1 MTLLDSFNKPGWQH
15 SKPEVRVA
23 AIDELDDE
31 SILVDLVHNDP
42 EPEVRAHA
50 LSRISSSTTLDTLT
64 ETLSQ
69 PLLSQAKAQRLN
81 QLLPEADAL
90 ASVSD
95 DDTLVLIAGLAED
108 PELIAASIRQIGKP
122 DIRMDLAVR
131 HPIAKARLCA
141 AQSIEDI
148 DLLKDLAQQSK
159 HHDKA
164 VFRHCKEILDKHHAA
179 ERAEAERQHQIR
191 QLTEDARTLS
201 TSVDSPEY
209 KARFQTLEHRWSLLK
224 EHATPEQR
232 KPIDDDLEISAQRIR
247 KLDAARQSEEEHQ
260 AHIEESQQAFRD
272 IISELETIDIEGL
285 ELSDAKSVKAF
296 VKGLDKSED
305 RWLAALHY
313 SQPSSDQT
321 KECKK
326 YLNLWRG
333 IAQASKRVLDKK
345 PVLDRLHEEAGNVDQ
360 ADYMAQHK
368 LLEKTEKQLSR
379 LTWPESHRKATPAPI
394 LQLGELH
401 ARLQQQ
407 LGELKKQEKKHLE
420 RLEATFEELRK
431 ELDDNH
437 FKNADRMHNRVR
449 SLLRH
454 LGPRHQQHFH
464 DELRPLTARLHEIHD
479 WQGFAIE
486 PKKVELCERMAALI
500 GSAETADVLATKI
513 KALQDEWKKLGPL
526 SPRRDQALWKKFHA
540 AADEAYEPC
549 KKAFAEQSSLRRDN
563 LKQRMQLVAQLVDYD
578 NRMPWPGH
586 EDTPPGAA
594 APDWRM
600 VQKTLDTA
608 RKAFNDIKPVSGRGE
623 RKSRQALQK
632 ICDKIYSH
640 IKEEYERNIVRKQE
654 LVDQAKSLVELE
666 DLREAINQA
675 KGIQREW
682 KDVGL
687 TPRQV
692 DRRLWKEFRGACDA
706 VFGRLDDERKQRN
719 AEKNARAEQ
728 AKQMAQKE
736 RERWPRLLDRMQ
748 ACALKAADA
757 EKAAELWEKDGPIPH
772 GVETAALEAWWE
784 NGPDEKVSEDSLREA
799 CIALEVLAD
808 IESPPEDKETRM
820 AYQMKRLLEGM
831 GSGLGDP
838 EQRLLEQVNVFVV
851 MRPAGEWVDRF
862 SRGVEMARNK
872 GKS

>member
-15 SKPEVRVA
+15 RDPEVRMA
-23 AIDELDDE
+23 AIDELGDE

-42 EPEVRAHA
+42 ESEVRARA
-50 LSRISSSTTLDTLT
+50 LSRIKSGAALDALA

-69 PLLSQAKAQRLN
+69 PLQAQAKAQRLK
-81 QLLPEADAL
+81 QLLPDA
-90 ASVSD
+90 AGISSISD
-95 DDTLVLIAGLAED
+95 DDTLVRIATLSED
-108 PELIAASIRQIGKP
+108 PELTATSILQIGSKQVL
-122 DIRMDLAVR
+122 MDLAVK
-131 HPIAKARLCA
+131 HPVAKTRLCA
-141 AQSIEDI
+141 AQGIGEIE
-148 DLLKDLAQQSK
+148 LLKELSQKSK

-164 VFRHCKEILDKHHAA
+164 VFRHCKDILDKHHAA
-179 ERAEAERQHQIR
+179 ERAEAERQKQIR
-191 QLTEDARTLS
+191 QLTEDARILA

-224 EHATPEQR
+224 EHASPAQQA
-232 KPIDDDLEISAQRIR
+232 PIGDDLEICAKRIQ
-247 KLDAARQSEEEHQ
+247 KLDEARQAEEEQQ
-260 AHIEESQQAFRD
+260 AHIEESRQTFRE
-272 IISELETIDIEGL
+272 IISELEAIDIASL
-285 ELSDAKSVKAF
+285 DLSESKSVKAF
-296 VKGLDKSED
+296 IRSLDKTED

-313 SQPSSDQT
+313 AQPSSDQT

-326 YLNLWRG
+326 HLNLWRG

-345 PVLDRLHEEAGNVDQ
+345 PALDKLHEDVERADR
-360 ADYMAQHK
+360 ADYMTQHK
-368 LLEKTEKQLSR
+368 LLEKAEKQLSR
-379 LTWPESHRKATPAPI
+379 LNWPDSHRKATPGPV
-394 LQLGELH
+394 LQLRELTE
-401 ARLQQQ
+401 RLQQQ

-420 RLEATFEELRK
+420 RLQSAFEELRK

-437 FKNADRMHNRVR
+437 FKNADRVHNRVR

-454 LGPRHQQHFH
+454 LGPGHQHRFH
-464 DELRPLTARLHEIHD
+464 EELRPLTARLKEIHD

-486 PKKVELCERMAALI
+486 PKKVELCEHMAALVGI
-500 GSAETADVLATKI
+500 EESPDILATKI

-549 KKAFAEQSSLRRDN
+549 RKAFAEQSKLRKGN

-578 NRMPWPGH
+578 NRMAWPGQ
-586 EDTPPGAA
+586 EDTPPGTPP
-594 APDWRM
+594 PDWRM

-632 ICDKIYSH
+632 ICDKIYGH
-640 IKEEYERNIVRKQE
+640 IKEEYGRNIDRKKE
-654 LVDQAKSLVELE
+654 LVEQAKSLVELE
-666 DLREAINQA
+666 DLREAIDRA

-728 AKQMAQKE
+728 AKQRAQKE

-757 EKAAELWEKDGPIPH
+757 EKATELWEKEGDIPK
-772 GVETAALEAWWE
+772 GVESAALEAWW
-784 NGPDEKVSEDSLREA
+784 NQGPDESLAEETLREA
-799 CIALEVLAD
+799 CIAMEVLAD

-838 EQRLLEQVNVFVV
+838 GQRLLDQVNEFIA
-851 MRPAGEWVDRF
+851 MRPPEEWVGRF
-862 SRGVEMARNK
+862 CGGVEAARIRVK
-872 GKS
+872 G